1 MLVHSW
7 ILPHKGECLHSP
19 SGVFSIND
27 YDSTGYIVAGGF
39 LLMYYPIVVAAS
51 DKIQR

>member
-1 MLVHSW
+1 MLVYSW
-7 ILPHKGECLHSP
+7 ILPHKGEHLHSP

-27 YDSTGYIVAGGF
+27 YDSTGYIFVGGF
-39 LLMYYPIVVAAS
+39 LLVHYPLVIAAS